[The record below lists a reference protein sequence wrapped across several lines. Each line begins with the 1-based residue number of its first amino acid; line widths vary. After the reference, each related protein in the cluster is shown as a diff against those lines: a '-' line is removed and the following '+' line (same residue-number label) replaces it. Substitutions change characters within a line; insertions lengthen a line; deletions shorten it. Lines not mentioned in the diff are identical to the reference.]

1 MKKVERWLEKIYKR
15 RVTEEMD
22 RIVLVVGDE
31 GVGKSTFML
40 ESAVLWKR
48 ITGQEVDVEELLDQI
63 VWGERDEFRDAL
75 VDAPPRSCIPVMDA
89 AHALYR
95 REATH
100 PDEIEAEKDL
110 LDMRFNENLLLL
122 GYQEWDDVPK
132 ILAKRRAKN
141 GVYIPKR
148 GLVRGFNRESLD
160 KRWNSKN
167 DSWPPAD
174 LTDTFPSLEGTEL
187 WSQYKRRDRERK
199 RQRMGAD
206 EPDEGESPADKTD
219 AFAVAE
225 QINNDGLSSV
235 VSVHGGHN
243 KQYIDAEL
251 IELHYETSRRMAK
264 KVKKLLDTDPDI
276 DPTDVDLNS

>member
-1 MKKVERWLEKIYKR
+1 MNKVRAWLEKLYERKI
-15 RVTEEMD
+15 TEEMD
-22 RIVLVVGDE
+22 RVVLVIGDE

-40 ESAVLWKR
+40 ETTVMWKR
-48 ITGQEVDVEELLDQI
+48 ITGQEVVVDEILEQL
-63 VWGERDEFRDAL
+63 VWGERDEFRNAL
-75 VDAPPRSCIPVMDA
+75 VDRPPRSCIPVMDA

-95 REATH
+95 KEAMD

-110 LDMRFNENLLLL
+110 LDMRFNENLILL

-141 GVYIPKR
+141 GIYIPKR
-148 GLVRGFNRESLD
+148 GLVRGFNRDSLD
-160 KRWNSKN
+160 ERWNSSS

-174 LTDTFPSLEGTEL
+174 LTDTFPSLEGTDL

-206 EPDEGESPADKTD
+206 DAEEGESPADKTD

-225 QINNDGLSSV
+225 EIKNDGLETV
-235 VSVHGGHN
+235 VSIHGGHN
-243 KQYIDAEL
+243 KQHIDADL
-251 IELHYETSRRMAK
+251 IELHYETSGRMAK
-264 KVKKLLDTDPDI
+264 KVKKLLDTDPDV
-276 DPTDVDLNS
+276 DPTEVDLE